1 MRGLIVTG
9 FVILSLTACAT
20 QRYGRQTPV
29 SPTEKQL
36 LSCSDLKIEIA
47 KSEYFLDDIQR
58 QRSDTSAAHV
68 LGFLGDFGI
77 GNVIEGDAAEA
88 SGRTRLMELKALEV
102 GKGCKATGG
111 GEDGMV
117 PSKTAPKST
126 ISRLCQP
133 GKMIYSGCGSRNLSR
148 ESTAKSYQQDRPT
161 DRSGLRL
168 TARQL
173 KVLLVGNTE
182 TGTYLSKGK
191 WIEYREYFR
200 ADGTIVGEEN
210 REPFSG
216 KWSLE
221 GDTICAEYEGEGAD
235 DDCFYYVT
243 KASGRYEAYGMD
255 GTLKARIRKVQ
266 KGKPQ

>member
-1 MRGLIVTG
+1 
-9 FVILSLTACAT
+9 
-20 QRYGRQTPV
+20 
-29 SPTEKQL
+29 
-36 LSCSDLKIEIA
+36 
-47 KSEYFLDDIQR
+47 
-58 QRSDTSAAHV
+58 
-68 LGFLGDFGI
+68 
-77 GNVIEGDAAEA
+77 
-88 SGRTRLMELKALEV
+88 MELKALEV
-102 GKGCKATGG
+102 GKGCKATGE
-111 GEDGMV
+111 GEGRMV

-133 GKMIYSGCGSRNLSR
+133 DKMIYAGCGSRNLSR
-148 ESTAKSYQQDRPT
+148 ASTAKSYRQDRTT
-161 DRSGLRL
+161 DRTGLRL

-173 KVLLVGNTE
+173 RVLLVGNTE

-200 ADGTIVGEEN
+200 ADGTIVRKEN

-221 GDTICAEYEGEGAD
+221 GDTICEEYGGGGEG

-243 KASGRYEAYGMD
+243 KASGRYQAYGMD

-266 KGKPQ
+266 KGKPL